1 MADSI
6 VDGLFGAD
14 PWQVQQAQQ
23 AALQRASAEHA
34 QRTLAQ
40 KASQGMFQGGGQLM
54 SQIAPSMGYVN
65 PMQDEARMREQVMG
79 QGGDLTTSAGL
90 KAKAA
95 QFDQAGDKRTAM
107 KLIMAA
113 NEMEAREQK
122 NKLDAA
128 RERQLDTKAS
138 LDIALAQ
145 KALRENPNLATA
157 TVGVKG
163 RPGWKQLIIYDKTK
177 PNDPYQEVGEPI
189 ESDKGTSVN
198 VAAPVTPVTI
208 QDPKNPDATI
218 IVDGRTNKVIGVG
231 PKLTQTGT
239 ANIKKQAA
247 MEGLASDLK
256 TAEDLLTGVATG
268 SKPTSSGAGA
278 AYDYAASLIGVAPE
292 GSAEAD
298 ELKVVAGRLVQKVPR
313 FEGQQSDRDVQL
325 YKESAA
331 DVGNSKI
338 PIARRL
344 AAVRRMK
351 MLYEGYESGERGRIG
366 FSSKSPTKAPSSA
379 VDAALE
385 KYK

>member
-1 MADSI
+1 MASIIDS
-6 VDGLFGAD
+6 LFGPTPYD
-14 PWQVQQAQQ
+14 VSQARNTQDM
-23 AALQRASAEHA
+23 SYAE
-34 QRTLAQ
+34 
-40 KASQGMFQGGGQLM
+40 K
-54 SQIAPSMGYVN
+54 V
-65 PMQDEARMREQVMG
+65 ARMGGFEQAKFGIGQGAAGLTRAGAGMMGMVDPLQQEAAMREGVMA
-79 QGGDLTTSAGL
+79 QGGDLTTSVGL

-95 QFDQAGDKRTAM
+95 QFDQAGDKRTAL
-107 KLIMAA
+107 KLLIAA
-113 NEMEAREQK
+113 RQMEAQEQK

-313 FEGQQSDRDVQL
+313 FEGPQSDRDVQL

-331 DVGNSKI
+331 DAGNSKI

>member
-1 MADSI
+1 
-6 VDGLFGAD
+6 
-14 PWQVQQAQQ
+14 
-23 AALQRASAEHA
+23 
-34 QRTLAQ
+34 
-40 KASQGMFQGGGQLM
+40 
-54 SQIAPSMGYVN
+54 MGYMN
-65 PMQDEARMREQVMG
+65 PAAEQAKLRESVMST
-79 QGGDLTTSAGL
+79 GGDMSTSAGL

-95 QFDQAGDKRTAM
+95 QFAQAGDQQTAM
-107 KLIMAA
+107 KLIMLARQQEAEESKQKLEAA
-113 NEMEAREQK
+113 KTVQEY
-122 NKLDAA
+122 
-128 RERQLDTKAS
+128 TKAN
-138 LDIALAQ
+138 LDIAQAQ

-177 PNDPYQEVGEPI
+177 PNDPYQEVGEPL
-189 ESDKGTSVN
+189 ESDKGTNVN

-208 QDPKNPDATI
+208 QDPKNPDATLI
-218 IVDGRTNKVIGVG
+218 IDGRTRKVLGAG
-231 PKLTQTGT
+231 PKLTETGKI
-239 ANIKKQAA
+239 NVKKQSA
-247 MEGLASDLK
+247 MEGLVGDLK
-256 TAEDLLTGVATG
+256 TAEDLLTGAATG

-278 AYDYAASLIGVAPE
+278 AYDYAASLVGFTPE
-292 GSAEAD
+292 GSKEAD

-331 DVGNSKI
+331 DAGNSKI

-366 FSSKSPTKAPSSA
+366 VGTSATKRKGGSA

>member
-1 MADSI
+1 MADI
-6 VDGLFGAD
+6 VESLFGPTPYQIQQQQNANLGVAAD
-14 PWQVQQAQQ
+14 KYASQDPF
-23 AALQRASAEHA
+23 QRAAG
-34 QRTLAQ
+34 Q
-40 KASQGMFQGGGQLM
+40 MFRGGGMLGG
-54 SQIAPSMGYVN
+54 AAAEGMGYMN
-65 PMQDEARMREQVMG
+65 PAAEQAKLRESVMST
-79 QGGDLTTSAGL
+79 GGDMSTSAGL

-95 QFDQAGDKRTAM
+95 QFAQAGDQQTAM
-107 KLIMAA
+107 KLIMLARQQEAEESKQKLEAA
-113 NEMEAREQK
+113 KTVQEY
-122 NKLDAA
+122 
-128 RERQLDTKAS
+128 TKAN
-138 LDIALAQ
+138 LDIAQAQ

-177 PNDPYQEVGEPI
+177 PNDPYQEVGEPL
-189 ESDKGTSVN
+189 ESDKGTNVN

-208 QDPKNPDATI
+208 QDPKNPDATLI
-218 IVDGRTNKVIGVG
+218 IDGRTRKVLGAG
-231 PKLTQTGT
+231 PKLTETGKM
-239 ANIKKQAA
+239 NVKKQSA
-247 MEGLASDLK
+247 MEGLVGDLK
-256 TAEDLLTGVATG
+256 TAEDLLTGAATG

-278 AYDYAASLIGVAPE
+278 AYDYAASLVGFTPE
-292 GSAEAD
+292 GSKEAD

-331 DVGNSKI
+331 DAGNSKI

-366 FSSKSPTKAPSSA
+366 VGTSATKRKGGSA